1 MDYRRLFEL
10 FPYQEFRFP
19 QKVALAQKKGLN
31 WEYYSTQECIALM
44 NRVSAGL
51 LELGFKKGD
60 KAAIYAHIGSPKWN
74 FIDLGMQQIGVVV
87 VPIHS
92 TVSEEHLLHI
102 LTEAEIRLCLV
113 SRRELFQKVAKLS
126 EQTPQLK
133 KIFTMEQLPDIPGW
147 DDLVV
152 EPSEKHYEAFQNIRA
167 SIHEDDLATIVY
179 TSGTTGIPK
188 GVMLS
193 HKNLI
198 SNIKS
203 TIALVPVN
211 CDKRVMSYLPL
222 SHVFERMVTYA
233 YMAVGASIYYPQ
245 ENRALHEQLRALKPQ
260 YFTTVP
266 KSLEDIYGD
275 ISSKSRKRGLWWRSL
290 NKWAISVGEKYNDRV
305 RMSFFY
311 WLKLVVANL
320 LVFWYWRRQLGGK
333 VEGIISG
340 AAALPV
346 KIGKV
351 FSAAGIEIREGYG
364 LTESSPVITMNRF
377 EPGGYRFGTV
387 GIPIPGVEVKIDQE
401 DENGEGEILVKGPNI
416 MLGYYQQ
423 EEATKETFNEEGWLK
438 TGDLGKFVHKRFL
451 KITGRKKALFKTTSG
466 RYIAPEPL
474 ENLLKNSDFVTDVIV
489 AGANKPIVV
498 AILYPDFKEL
508 EDWCELN
515 NVHWT
520 SPQFMI
526 YNPRVLNLYQQE
538 LDRINKDLPS
548 YMHLKK
554 FLLIY
559 KPWSVES
566 GELTPTFK
574 PVREKIKH
582 LYAKELEKL
591 YLKP

>member
-10 FPYQEFRFP
+10 FSYQEFRFP
-19 QKVALAQKKGLN
+19 QKVALAQKKGLK
-31 WEYYSTQECIALM
+31 WDAYSTKECIAQI

-51 LELGFKKGD
+51 LELGLKKGD

-74 FIDLGMQQIGVVV
+74 FLDLGMQQIGLVV

-102 LTEAEIRLCLV
+102 LTEADIQLCV
-113 SRRELFQKVAKLS
+113 ASKRELFQKADRVR
-126 EQTPQLK
+126 PQAPELK
-133 KIFTMEQLPDIPGW
+133 HLFTMEQLPDLPGW
-147 DDLVV
+147 QDLIL
-152 EPSEKHYEAFQNIRA
+152 EPTDKHFESFQTIRA
-167 SIHEDDLATIVY
+167 GIHEDDLATIIY

-211 CDKRVMSYLPL
+211 CDKRVLSYLPL

-233 YMAVGASIYYPQ
+233 YMAVGASVYYPQ
-245 ENRALHEQLRALKPQ
+245 ENRALPEQLRAVRPH

-266 KSLEDIYGD
+266 KSLEDIYGY
-275 ISSKSRKRGLWWRSL
+275 ISNKSRKRGLWWRPL
-290 NKWAISVGEKYNDRV
+290 NKWAVSVGEKYNDRV
-305 RMSFFY
+305 RMSFLY
-311 WLKLVVANL
+311 WLKLLVANL
-320 LVFWYWRRQLGGK
+320 LVFGYWRRLLGGK
-333 VEGIISG
+333 VEGIICG

-351 FSAAGIEIREGYG
+351 FSAAGVEIREGYG
-364 LTESSPVITMNRF
+364 LTETSPVIAMNRF

-387 GIPIPGVEVKIDQE
+387 GIPIPGVEVKIDQI
-401 DENGEGEILVKGPNI
+401 NGEEEGEVLVKGPNV
-416 MLGYYQQ
+416 MLGYFKQ
-423 EEATKETFNEEGWLK
+423 EKATQEAFDEEGWLK
-438 TGDLGKFVHKRFL
+438 TGDLGKWVHKRFL
-451 KITGRKKALFKTTSG
+451 KITGRKKDLFKTTSG

-474 ENLLKNSDFVTDVIV
+474 ENVLKNSDFVNDAIV
-489 AGANKPIVV
+489 AGANKPMVV

-508 EDWCELN
+508 KDWCEMN
-515 NVHWT
+515 RVHWT
-520 SPQFMI
+520 SPQFMV
-526 YNPRVLNLYQQE
+526 YNPRVQKLFQQE
-538 LDRINKDLPS
+538 LDGINEKLPH
-548 YMHLKK
+548 YMQIKK

-559 KPWSVES
+559 KPWSIES

-574 PVREKIKH
+574 PIREKIKQQ
-582 LYAKELEKL
+582 YAKELEKL